1 MKWKEKNDLKSDTL
15 HVSLDIFTEQMLYF
29 FMIIILCRESFGE
42 VRPRT
47 VFVRYWMNYNFSI
60 KKKKPDKVCRVI
72 YLCIGTNA

>member
-60 KKKKPDKVCRVI
+60 KKKK
-72 YLCIGTNA
+72 TW